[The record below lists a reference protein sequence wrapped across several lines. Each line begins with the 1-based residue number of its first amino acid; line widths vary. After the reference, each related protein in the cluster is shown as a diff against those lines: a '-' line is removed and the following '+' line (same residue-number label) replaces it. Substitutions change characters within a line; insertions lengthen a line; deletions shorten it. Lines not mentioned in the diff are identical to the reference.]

1 MKTIADRY
9 MLTTPVARGGM
20 GAVWQATDLRLN
32 RQVAVKLIDEN
43 DLADRNDATR
53 RFYREARIT
62 ARLRHPGVPVVHD
75 FGSDGGELFMVME
88 YVEGH
93 MVADLV
99 AEHHPLPVPWTAL
112 IAAQVCAV
120 LTAAHE
126 AELIHRDIKP
136 DNLVMCPNATVKVI
150 DFGVATSL
158 GAGEFSQITQAGQ
171 IPGSAHYMAPELF
184 DGARA
189 SRSTDL
195 YTIGCL
201 LYELLAG
208 ARPYASIDLMT
219 EINRS
224 RLEDPPAIGRA
235 DVPRDLERLTLRLL
249 DKSSDR
255 RPSSAIEVFDVLK
268 TFVRQPPPIPGLV
281 DSDLSNDPVHMYAAV
296 IQHVSK

>member
-9 MLTTPVARGGM
+9 TLTAPVARGGM
-20 GAVWQATDLRLN
+20 GVVWQATDLRLN

-43 DLADRNDATR
+43 DLADRNDAIR

-93 MVADLV
+93 MVADLI
-99 AEHHPLPVPWTAL
+99 AEHHPLPVPWAAL
-112 IAAQVCAV
+112 ITAQVCAV

-126 AELIHRDIKP
+126 AALIHRDIKP
-136 DNLVMCPNATVKVI
+136 DNLMVCPNATVKVI

-158 GAGEFSQITQAGQ
+158 GAKEFSQITQAGQ
-171 IPGSAHYMAPELF
+171 IPGSARYMAPELV
-184 DGARA
+184 DGVQA

-195 YTIGCL
+195 YAVGCL

-208 ARPYASIDLMT
+208 FRPYASIDLMT

-224 RLEDPPAIGRA
+224 RCEVPPAIGRA
-235 DVPRDLERLTLRLL
+235 DVPQDLEGLTLRLL
-249 DKSSDR
+249 DNSADR
-255 RPSSAIEVFDVLK
+255 RPSSATEVFNVLK
-268 TFVRQPPPIPGLV
+268 TFVRQAPPLPGLV
-281 DSDLSNDPVHMYAAV
+281 DRDLSNDPVHMYAAV

>member
-9 MLTTPVARGGM
+9 TLTTPVARGGM
-20 GAVWQATDLRLN
+20 GIVWQATDLRLN

-62 ARLRHPGVPVVHD
+62 ARLRHPGVPVVYD

-93 MVADLV
+93 MVADLI

-150 DFGVATSL
+150 DFGVATSF
-158 GAGEFSQITQAGQ
+158 GASEFSQITQAGQ
-171 IPGSAHYMAPELF
+171 IPGSARYTAPELF
-184 DGARA
+184 DGAQA

-208 ARPYASIDLMT
+208 VRPYASKDLMT

-224 RLEDPPAIGRA
+224 RFEDPPAIGRD
-235 DVPRDLERLTLRLL
+235 DVPRDMGGLTLRLL
-249 DKSSDR
+249 DKSADR

-281 DSDLSNDPVHMYAAV
+281 DRDLSNDPVHMYAAV